1 MKKKLLFLLGLVCLL
16 LVAVPAWADEVDYRI
31 LSYDGDL
38 VLHAD
43 NTADFTQRLV
53 YHFDSDYNGQYV
65 TLGEAGVMPA
75 GFAIASS
82 PQVQVEKNG
91 QAVEARVEE
100 ENLSKGK
107 RLKIYNAGQESDQVQ
122 VNIHWKLSNLLSVYS
137 DIAQLK
143 WVPISDWDQD
153 LEQLHLRVTGL
164 GTDGTL
170 LVNQGYFAP
179 AAQIKKIED
188 GYEIGLGHLAAGRK
202 VELFGYFPA
211 RLMAENLRG
220 SQVGL
225 PQFQATQ
232 AKLVADQK
240 RLSQLLYLVTP
251 ISLFSLFVLAL
262 LMYLLFRH
270 KARPSQSFNK
280 KARLYEAPNDWSPFV
295 VADHVF
301 ATRFA
306 DLDPTRKAGKRQI
319 GFQSLVQA
327 SLLDLLDRGFLRLE
341 NEADKPRL
349 HVLKR
354 EGLPAAEAGLV
365 QMAFSAENALPVD
378 QLFQD
383 YQISESLYK
392 GKNRLSEYVI
402 RQKGEAVKQSLSSQ
416 IGAIADAVD
425 EEVAAQ
431 DLSALY
437 RPLTLGEQVLFSLAM
452 LLLGAIFCG
461 AVGFLLAALNY
472 ELGDLVAVYAAMLAI
487 FGLTIWT
494 FWSRTQRLRSDGV
507 LTDEGVETYYHW
519 HSFRNMLRDIAQLD
533 KAEVESIVL
542 WNRLLVYATLFGY
555 ADRVSHVMKIRQIQL
570 ANDDLN
576 LYVSLGWHQ
585 FFYANSASL
594 AHYGQVANT
603 ASTFSVSS
611 SGSVGGG
618 FAGGGGGGGGGAF

>member
-1 MKKKLLFLLGLVCLL
+1 MKKKWLFLLGLVCLL

-100 ENLSKGK
+100 ESLSKGK
-107 RLKIYNAGQESDQVQ
+107 RLKIYNAGQNGDQVQ
-122 VNIHWKLSNLLSVYS
+122 ISIRWKLTNLLTVFS

-143 WVPISDWDQD
+143 WVPISDWEQD
-153 LEQLHLRVTGL
+153 LETVHLQVTGL
-164 GTDGTL
+164 GNDGVLT
-170 LVNQGYFAP
+170 VNQGYFAP
-179 AAQIKKIED
+179 AAQINKID
-188 GYEIGLGHLAAGRK
+188 GGYAIGLGHLDAGRK

-211 RLMAENLRG
+211 SLIAESLRG
-220 SQVGL
+220 KQAGL

-232 AKLVADQK
+232 DKLVADQK
-240 RLSQLLYLVTP
+240 RLSQLLYVVAP
-251 ISLFSLFVLAL
+251 ASLFAVFVVAL
-262 LMYLLFRH
+262 LLYLLFRN

-280 KARLYEAPNDWSPFV
+280 KARLYEAPNDWSPLV

-301 ATRFA
+301 ATHFA
-306 DLDPTRKAGKRQI
+306 DLDPTRKSAKRQI

-327 SLLDLLDRGFLRLE
+327 SLLDLIDRGFIRLE

-349 HVLKR
+349 QVLKC
-354 EGLPAAEAGLV
+354 EGLSAAEAGLV
-365 QMAFSAENALPVD
+365 QMAFGEESALPVD
-378 QLFQD
+378 QLFQA
-383 YQISESLYK
+383 YRISESLYK
-392 GKNRLSEYVI
+392 GENRLSEYAI
-402 RQKGEAVKQSLSSQ
+402 RQKGEAVKKALSSQ
-416 IGAIADAVD
+416 IKEIDRGL
-425 EEVAAQ
+425 EEELTDQNLA
-431 DLSALY
+431 SLY
-437 RPLTLGEQVLFSLAM
+437 RPLSLGEQVLFALVI

-461 AVGFLLAALNY
+461 AVGFLIAAFNY
-472 ELGDLVAVYAAMLAI
+472 ELGNLVAVYVAMLVI
-487 FGLTIWT
+487 FGLTIWA
-494 FWSRTQRLRSDGV
+494 FWRRTQRLRSDGV
-507 LTDEGVETYYHW
+507 LTDEGVDTYYHW

-533 KAEVESIVL
+533 KAEVASIVL

-570 ANDDLN
+570 PNDDLN